1 MTEQFD
7 SLNEKSKLVNVAA
20 RYTGGDIEKAKN
32 MVSGEYED
40 NIVVKGKFLLN
51 GTEQTGVFIAF
62 FNFIDEYIGNV
73 TTFLSNDP
81 GLYDKLRVF
90 DDWKTLYRDLNTH
103 RGSEDTIDSHDF
115 SSFLLDSFIGYD
127 VFPDV
132 HERNLDE
139 LTRTVTEIIGKSFN
153 ESSVQCQVELEST
166 SSLQIDLA
174 GIDIDVPD
182 AHEEKAQEDSTEVVE
197 DERITKIEKDADY
210 IIEGKSVI
218 APVKGK
224 YINDIAI
231 GEKVKV
237 FLPGGDLVS
246 EKILKLMNA
255 IDSEGK
261 RSSIPGRIKAKI
273 PMEKSGY
280 IIYALVAKG
289 CLAKIIEEENVKIE
303 VDIPLE
309 ESDSMGSDNKII
321 YLMAI
326 LVGLIILAG
335 IILINIL

>member
-1 MTEQFD
+1 MSEQFD

-32 MVSGEYED
+32 MVAGQYQD
-40 NIVVKGKFLLN
+40 NIVVKGKFFLT
-51 GTEQTGVFIAF
+51 GSDQTGMFIAF
-62 FNFIDEYIGNV
+62 FNFIDEYIGSV
-73 TTFLSNDP
+73 LTYLTNDST
-81 GLYDKLRVF
+81 LYDKIRIF
-90 DDWKTLYRDLNTH
+90 DDWKTLYKDMKSYK
-103 RGSEDTIDSHDF
+103 GSEDTVESRDF

-139 LTRTVTEIIGKSFN
+139 LTRTVIEIIGKSFN
-153 ESSVQCQVELEST
+153 EDSVQCQIELEST
-166 SSLQIDLA
+166 SSLQMDLA
-174 GIDIDVPD
+174 GIEIDLPD
-182 AHEEKAQEDSTEVVE
+182 AHVDAAPEEAETVEE
-197 DERITKIEKDADY
+197 DERITRIEKEADY
-210 IIEGKSVI
+210 IIEGKAVI
-218 APVKGK
+218 APVRGK

-231 GEKVKV
+231 GEKIKV
-237 FLPGGDLVS
+237 FLPGGDVVS

-255 IDSEGK
+255 IDSDGK
-261 RSSIPGRIKAKI
+261 RSSVPGRVKEKI
-273 PMEKSGY
+273 PMDKSGY

-303 VDIPLE
+303 VDIPL
-309 ESDSMGSDNKII
+309 DDVNNLKSDNKNL

-335 IILINIL
+335 IVLINML